1 MTPGEPSDN
10 PTETPNKR
18 PTLAVSMGDPAGIG
32 PEIIV
37 KALAD
42 PALRQQA
49 RFRVYGASAPMLA
62 AATRAGIHPYWWRV
76 NADSPLAGDV
86 DRHDVVLLEDQ
97 QDDEEEGLLV
107 VGPPG
112 PSAAGG
118 RASFRWLELAILA
131 AQKPISDPGHADAI
145 VTAPISKTSWN
156 LAGHTRYPG
165 HTEVLA
171 ARFRAKR
178 TAMMFIGPRL
188 RVVLATVHIPLLTL
202 RDALTIGVV
211 LDAILA
217 AHDACGAI
225 GVPNPRIGVCG
236 LNPHAGEGG
245 ILGDEDDRI
254 IAPAIQHAVREH
266 GVDATGPHPADTL
279 FLAAA
284 AKPYGLGRFD
294 CVVAMYHDQGLIP
307 VKLLDRDE
315 AVNVTVGLP
324 TVRTSPAHG
333 TAFDIAGTD
342 SASPASMQAA
352 IRLAIAMCRDVKPG
366 KECNEPRKPR

>member
-1 MTPGEPSDN
+1 
-10 PTETPNKR
+10 
-18 PTLAVSMGDPAGIG
+18 MGDPAGIG

-42 PALRQQA
+42 PALRGQA
-49 RFRVYGASAPMLA
+49 RFRIFGASAPMLA
-62 AATRAGIHPYWWRV
+62 AATNAGIHPYWWRV
-76 NADSPLAGDV
+76 SAASPLSADV
-86 DRHDVVLLEDQ
+86 ERHDVVLIEDP
-97 QDDEEEGLLV
+97 QDEAEPFLV
-107 VGPPG
+107 SPPG
-112 PSAAGG
+112 PSASGG
-118 RASFRWLELAILA
+118 LASFRWLELAIQA
-131 AQKPISDPGHADAI
+131 AQRPTSDPAHADAI

-156 LAGHTRYPG
+156 LAGHKRFPG

-171 ARFRAKR
+171 SRFRAKR

-211 LDAILA
+211 LDAIIA
-217 AHDACGAI
+217 AHEACGAI
-225 GVPNPRIGVCG
+225 GVANPRIGVCG

-245 ILGDEDDRI
+245 ILGDEDERI
-254 IAPAIQHAVREH
+254 ITPAVKHAVQEH

-333 TAFDIAGTD
+333 TAFDIAGSD
-342 SASPASMQAA
+342 SASPGSMRAA
-352 IRLAIAMCRDVKPG
+352 IRLAISMCRHRHPSGGRDDAGSAIKAS
-366 KECNEPRKPR
+366 